1 MPAKKK
7 DASNKP
13 RKSSIKK
20 ETSEPQNVSVNIR
33 GDVKKSNVVIG
44 DDNSIVDNSQTTVN
58 LNNERDAPVTI
69 HANQV
74 KVDNK
79 THPKLLIFYGLL
91 VVFLAGIVLSIL
103 NYVWFRFDR
112 IIAGGDLNVLIVPF
126 VEEEP
131 WGYVNT
137 DLGWG
142 VAQIL
147 AEGTRDAFESSGS
160 ETNLKIFGPADKVPQ
175 MLYLLSE
182 KQLDREAEKISEE
195 INGQIVIYGVISK
208 DEYGD
213 SIVTTKVYISP
224 TNFGEAQELISDS
237 MMGELSLGS
246 FRLTGDTVSGADL
259 LAQNKELRDRLE
271 IFSSII
277 NFLGAYVGED
287 FDRADEHITR
297 AENESLWSN
306 ANGLEVIYLIHGNM
320 QIRQARIAMVNK
332 DLEQSLEITEQ
343 AKQNFEKANDVSMEN
358 GNGSYVRAYLGLAG
372 AEGLR
377 AIAEANINNDVSLID
392 TAALERSLDYFDEA
406 QNAKYQPETADVAV
420 KVNYGKAQ
428 VALAYFAK
436 TGDAQYL
443 EEARSNYQLV
453 VDEYEKKRNTRINE
467 FAALAHS
474 GLGHITRQNGEHEIA
489 IEHFLSAQEITV
501 NPSLKVQCLA
511 NVGDIYFANEQ
522 YSQALKYY
530 QDVLLRR
537 SDIYKALSSERISEI
552 ERKIDAI
559 KNGGSL

>member
-1 MPAKKK
+1 MTENKNNVSRKERRPKKK
-7 DASNKP
+7 EQPGIIGSVGVGGDMKDSEIIIGHGNVID
-13 RKSSIKK
+13 KS
-20 ETSEPQNVSVNIR
+20 T
-33 GDVKKSNVVIG
+33 
-44 DDNSIVDNSQTTVN
+44 QTT
-58 LNNERDAPVTI
+58 NNFKTI
-69 HANQV
+69 IQNTSPIQF
-74 KVDNK
+74 
-79 THPKLLIFYGLL
+79 ISFGLL
-91 VVFLAGIVLSIL
+91 VILAASLLGWLVYY
-103 NYVWFRFDR
+103 NFFRYDR
-112 IIAGGDLNVLIVPF
+112 TIASGQLNVLVIPF
-126 VEEEP
+126 VEEKP
-131 WGYVNT
+131 WGYANS
-137 DLGWG
+137 DLGWNI
-142 VAQIL
+142 AQIL
-147 AEGTRDAFESSGS
+147 ADGTKKAFGETGIGTDIKILGPS
-160 ETNLKIFGPADKVPQ
+160 EKVPQ
-175 MLYLLSE
+175 IFRFTE
-182 KQLDREAEKISEE
+182 NQLNREAEKISEE

-259 LAQNKELRDRLE
+259 LAQNKELRDRVE

-287 FDRADEHITR
+287 FDRADVHITR

-306 ANGLEVIYLIHGNM
+306 TNGLEVIYLIHGNM
-320 QIRQARIAMVNK
+320 QIRQARVAMVNK

-343 AKQNFEKANDVSMEN
+343 AKQNFEKANDVSIEN

-372 AEGLR
+372 AEGLLS
-377 AIAEANINNDVSLID
+377 IVEANIKNDASLID

-406 QNAKYQPETADVAV
+406 QNAEYQPETADVAV
-420 KVNYGKAQ
+420 KVNYSRAQ

-467 FAALAHS
+467 FAALSHS
-474 GLGHITRQNGEHEIA
+474 GLGHITRQNGEYEIA

-501 NPSLKVQCLA
+501 NPSLKVQCLV

-522 YSQALKYY
+522 YPQALKYY

-537 SDIYKALSSERISEI
+537 SDLEKAISGERILEI
-552 ERKIDAI
+552 ERRIDAI
-559 KNGGSL
+559 KDGGSL

>member
-1 MPAKKK
+1 MEKKMTGKKGSLAKKAGRSRK
-7 DASNKP
+7 KQPPGTLASVE
-13 RKSSIKK
+13 IG
-20 ETSEPQNVSVNIR
+20 
-33 GDVKKSNVVIG
+33 GDVKDANIVIG
-44 DDNSIVDNSQTTVN
+44 DDTVIDQSTRITN
-58 LNNERDAPVTI
+58 IIKNASSKQLF
-69 HANQV
+69 
-74 KVDNK
+74 
-79 THPKLLIFYGLL
+79 LYGFL
-91 VVFLAGIVLSIL
+91 VVLVVTAIGGLAYYNFLR
-103 NYVWFRFDR
+103 YDR
-112 IIAGGDLNVLIVPF
+112 TLASGQLNVLVIPF
-126 VEEEP
+126 VEERP
-131 WGYVNT
+131 WGYANS
-137 DLGWG
+137 DLGWNI
-142 VAQIL
+142 AQIL
-147 AEGTRDAFESSGS
+147 ADGTKKAFGETGIGTDIKILGPS
-160 ETNLKIFGPADKVPQ
+160 EKVPQ
-175 MLYLLSE
+175 IFPFTE
-182 KQLDREAEKISEE
+182 NQLNRAAEIISEE

-297 AENESLWSN
+297 AENEDLWSN
-306 ANGLEVIYLIHGNM
+306 TNGLEVIYLIHGNM
-320 QIRQARIAMVNK
+320 QIRQARVAMVNK
-332 DLEQSLEITEQ
+332 DLKQSLEITEQ

-406 QNAKYQPETADVAV
+406 QNAEYQPETADVAV

-436 TGDAQYL
+436 TGDAQHL
-443 EEARSNYQLV
+443 EEAKSNYQLV
-453 VDEYEKKRNTRINE
+453 VDEYEEKRNTRINE
-467 FAALAHS
+467 FAALSHS
-474 GLGHITRQNGEHEIA
+474 GLGHITRQNGDYEIA

-522 YSQALKYY
+522 YPQALKYY

-537 SDIYKALSSERISEI
+537 GDLEKAISSERILEI
-552 ERKIDAI
+552 ERRINTI